1 MEDEIPGLKR
11 KRGGADVSRLDRLPP
26 NSQETEQ
33 GVLGCVL
40 IDPSLL
46 EMVRERAPQ
55 TVECFYDIRHQT
67 IMEALLALQADRKG
81 IDLLTLGHRLR
92 DTGQLDAVGGL
103 AYLSQ
108 LMDAVP
114 SAANLAY
121 YLDDLVDLYQRRRVL
136 ALGTELAGEAFS
148 GKTGA
153 ELVALTTQKA
163 AAVVDITTGPA
174 RVPIAET
181 LREIITEMEDF
192 TQGRKVMRGIASGL
206 NFLDN
211 MTCGWKPEEYIVIA
225 ARPGGGK
232 TSLAMQLVEHA
243 CVTQRL
249 PVGVFSLEMSQKVLM
264 QRLLFALAGVNFQKY
279 RNGFLR
285 DADMALI
292 TKAMEKLN
300 KVPLHIDDTAGIC
313 CEDLEIRARKMVRE
327 HGVRLIMIDYLQLMG
342 GRRGA
347 QYGGD
352 NLVMQVSDASST
364 ILRLK
369 KELKIP
375 FVVLA
380 QENTNREKSDRQRKP
395 MLSDLKDSQKPAQ
408 DADVVMFLYDVDLSR
423 ARRDLQSKDETKA
436 EIARAEFLWRT
447 SRSVMSLPADI
458 RENEEENLK
467 RVNLYVA
474 KQRNGPTGDC
484 ALVMVKP
491 WMRFIDAYAEGDAT
505 VSQRQV
511 ASGGGGES
519 QEEFGDSMP

>member
-1 MEDEIPGLKR
+1 MEDEIPGLKSR
-11 KRGGADVSRLDRLPP
+11 RGAASVSRMDRLPP

-40 IDPSLL
+40 LDPSLL
-46 EMVRERAPQ
+46 EMVRERAPE
-55 TVECFYDIRHQT
+55 TVESFYDMRHQT
-67 IMEALLALQADRKG
+67 LMTAMLALQAERKA
-81 IDLLTLGHRLR
+81 IDMITLGQRLK
-92 DTGQLDAVGGL
+92 DAGELEGIGGL

-108 LMDAVP
+108 LQDAVP
-114 SAANLAY
+114 SAANLLY
-121 YLDDLVDLYQRRRVL
+121 YLEDLVDLYQRRRVL
-136 ALGTELAGEAFS
+136 RLGTELVGEAFS

-153 ELVALTTQKA
+153 ELVALTTERA

-174 RVPIAET
+174 RVPIAQT

-192 TQGRKVMRGIASGL
+192 SQGRKVMRGIGSGL

-232 TSLAMQLVEHA
+232 TSLAMQLVENA
-243 CVTQRL
+243 CVTQRV

-285 DADMALI
+285 DTDLALI
-292 TKAMEKLN
+292 SKAMEKLSG
-300 KVPLHIDDTAGIC
+300 VPLHIDDTAGLH

-327 HGVRLIMIDYLQLMG
+327 HGVKMIMIDYLQLMG

-375 FVVLA
+375 FIVLA

-408 DADVVMFLYDVDLSR
+408 DADVVMFLYDVDLTR

-436 EIARAEFLWRT
+436 EMARAEFLWRT
-447 SRSVMSLPADI
+447 SHSVMALPADI
-458 RENEEENLK
+458 RENEEANLK

-491 WMRFIDAYAEGDAT
+491 WMRFIDAYTEGQQT
-505 VSQRQV
+505 MSQA
-511 ASGGGGES
+511 ASHHESGES
-519 QEEFGDSMP
+519 QEEFGEGMP